1 MSKTI
6 PYFQWR
12 AQYAAQIIAAG
23 GVLAYPTEAVWGLG
37 CDPFNQNAVQR
48 ILTIKGRDM
57 SKGLILIGSKPAH
70 FGRLLRSLPPDQQAC
85 LTRSQ
90 ASDRAIT
97 WLVEDEQQLVPCW
110 VKGQHTSVAIRLTA
124 HPICAALCEA
134 FGGAL
139 VSTSANPA
147 GMPSALNRLK
157 VQRYFADRLD
167 YVLSGSLGCAARASQ
182 IIDLKTREILR
193 A

>member
-1 MSKTI
+1 MSTTI

-12 AQYAAQIIAAG
+12 VQYAAQIIAAG
-23 GVLAYPTEAVWGLG
+23 GVLSYPTEAVWGLG

-48 ILTIKGRDM
+48 ILTIKDRDV
-57 SKGLILIGSKPAH
+57 SKGLILIGSKPAQ
-70 FGRLLRSLPPDQQAC
+70 FGRLLRSLPPDQQAF

-97 WLVEDEQQLVPCW
+97 WLVEDDQHLLPCW
-110 VKGQHTSVAIRLTA
+110 VKGQHTSVAIRLTT
-124 HPICAALCEA
+124 HPLCVALCEA
-134 FGGAL
+134 YGGAL

-167 YVLSGSLGCAARASQ
+167 YVLSGSVGKATRESQ
-182 IIDLKTREILR
+182 IIDLKTRKILR

>member
-1 MSKTI
+1 MSTTI

-12 AQYAAQIIAAG
+12 VQYAAQIIAAG
-23 GVLAYPTEAVWGLG
+23 GVLSYPTEAVWGLG

-48 ILTIKGRDM
+48 ILTIKSRDV

-70 FGRLLRSLPPDQQAC
+70 FGRLLRSLPPDQQAF
-85 LTRSQ
+85 LTRSK

-97 WLVEDEQQLVPCW
+97 WLVEDDQQLVPCW
-110 VKGQHTSVAIRLTA
+110 VKGQHASVAIRLTT
-124 HPICAALCEA
+124 HPLCVALCEA
-134 FGGAL
+134 YGGAL

-167 YVLSGSLGCAARASQ
+167 YVLSGSVGKATRESQ
-182 IIDLKTREILR
+182 IIDLKTRKILR